1 MKKTNETE
9 LKEIKKM
16 TVKELNTEKDELGVY
31 MSPDAI
37 IVSYDTF
44 NWNGLDYWGVK
55 RRFDDIVNELE
66 TRK

>member
-44 NWNGLDYWGVK
+44 
-55 RRFDDIVNELE
+55 
-66 TRK
+66 